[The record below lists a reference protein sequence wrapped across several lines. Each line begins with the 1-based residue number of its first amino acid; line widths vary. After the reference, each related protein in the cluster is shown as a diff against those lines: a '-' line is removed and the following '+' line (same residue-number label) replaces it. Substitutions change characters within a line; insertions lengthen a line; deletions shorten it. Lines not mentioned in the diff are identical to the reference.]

1 MFLKKHNYR
10 TVLLCTL
17 FLVACN
23 KPQKVSFSNF
33 TDNGNMLF
41 DNPLAGTFVEDSNKT
56 IAKSQSLYH
65 KNFEQVFTNL
75 SNATSFANT
84 IQNKYINIKPSQ
96 WGENVSGVKHRLN
109 TKDAVVA
116 LTLDACGG
124 TRGCGYDKD
133 LINFL
138 IQQNI
143 CATLFLNSRWI
154 DTNPKVFQSLSKN
167 PLFEIENH
175 GYAHKPLSVSGK
187 SAFDIKGTSSIR
199 EVIDEV
205 ALNSKKIFNLT
216 GKKPKFFRPGTAFC
230 DEVAVK
236 IAKDLGEEVV
246 RFSVIGD
253 AGATYSKD
261 QVKKACLDSSNG
273 SIIICHMNH
282 PEKDTAEGLK
292 LALPELIKRGI
303 KFVKLEDYSLK

>member
-1 MFLKKHNYR
+1 MFAPKHFFK
-10 TVLLCTL
+10 TALLSTLVLL
-17 FLVACN
+17 ACN
-23 KPQKVSFSNF
+23 NPNKVSPRNF
-33 TDNGNMLF
+33 ADKGNM
-41 DNPLAGTFVEDSNKT
+41 PLANPKTVTFVENADKT
-56 IAKSQSLYH
+56 IESSQSLYQE
-65 KNFEQVFTNL
+65 NFEQLLNIS
-75 SNATSFANT
+75 SNTVSFDKTLQSKYKNT
-84 IQNKYINIKPSQ
+84 KPIQ
-96 WGENVSGVKHRLN
+96 WGGDVAGVKHRLN
-109 TKDAVVA
+109 TEDAVIA

-124 TRGCGYDKD
+124 SKGSAYDKD
-133 LINFL
+133 LIDFL

-154 DTNPKVFQSLSKN
+154 DANPKIFKSLSKN

-175 GYAHKPLSVSGK
+175 GYTHKPLSVSGK
-187 SAFDIKGTSSIR
+187 SAFDIKGTSSIQ

-205 ALNSKKIFNLT
+205 ELNSKKIFNLT

-236 IAKDLGEEVV
+236 IVKDLGEEVV
-246 RFSVIGD
+246 KFSVIGD

-282 PEKDTAEGLK
+282 PKKDTAEGLK